1 MTVCP
6 PSAEHHHVLRER
18 LCCLGSSGVILSHD
32 EDDWEG
38 TVAQITEPQRIER
51 IQGLIRELNK
61 VPPER
66 HEVARL
72 PWSGGEP
79 LLCPVIKIGVDEVL
93 LNHRSHRLRSQL
105 EDDPEWKELRK
116 DPHSEPA
123 QRVLERHV
131 RDARKAEQFAALKES
146 LLQDG
151 QTDAGVMTHSG
162 VLVNANTRAVAIREF
177 EDPGRRYIRV
187 AVLPPT
193 AQSEELALLELRLQ
207 MQKELKVEYSLTN
220 ELLFIEEL
228 SNERHLSD
236 AQIARELRIFP
247 ESERKG
253 ENEVRLRLRMLD
265 LIREMQRIPDDEP
278 LHLTFFDTLSYE
290 QLREVHRLY
299 HPLLER
305 GPDEARRYLES
316 FLLSVAVGVTPVHQ
330 IRHIDAAF
338 MSDYMLPQ
346 LEEDEVVGE
355 VADRL
360 AAPEG
365 NGMTEVPAGAEAL
378 LVKTGENEP
387 APVDVKRLINVVTNR
402 DKRVEVDGTPLV
414 LERDDVKEAIKAAV
428 ITGIKEK
435 KRDERDADKLAAP
448 IDSIKAATRELTKG
462 QDAVKAVANDPD
474 FDQKHRKSLE
484 AAFNKFKRATRDLEA
499 ALAKAK
505 VLGG

>member
-1 MTVCP
+1 
-6 PSAEHHHVLRER
+6 
-18 LCCLGSSGVILSHD
+18 
-32 EDDWEG
+32 
-38 TVAQITEPQRIER
+38 VAQITEAQRIER
-51 IQGLIRELNK
+51 IQSLLRELNK

-79 LLCPVIKIGVDEVL
+79 LLCQVINIGVDEVL

-105 EDDPEWKELRK
+105 EDDPEWQALANE
-116 DPHSEPA
+116 PHSDPA
-123 QRVLERHV
+123 QRVLERHI
-131 RDARKAEQFAALKES
+131 RKARTLEEFAALKES
-146 LLQDG
+146 LLRDG
-151 QTDAGVMTHSG
+151 QTDAGVMTHNG

-177 EDPGRRYIRV
+177 EDPSRRYIRV
-187 AVLPPT
+187 AVLPAT
-193 AQSEELALLELRLQ
+193 AQTEELALLELRLQ
-207 MQKELKVEYSLTN
+207 MQKQLKVEYSLTN

-228 SNERHLSD
+228 SSERHVTD

-247 ESERKG
+247 ESVRKG

-265 LIREMQRIPDDEP
+265 LIREMQRIPDEP
-278 LHLTFFDTLSYE
+278 LTLTFFDTLSYE
-290 QLREVHRLY
+290 QLREVHRIY

-305 GPDEARRYLES
+305 DPHEARRYLES

-330 IRHIDAAF
+330 IRRIDASF

-360 AAPEG
+360 VASEE
-365 NGMTEVPAGAEAL
+365 NGSAQVPTGVETL
-378 LVKTGENEP
+378 LVKGSDVEP
-387 APVDVKRLINVVTNR
+387 APVDVKRLIDVVTR
-402 DKRVEVDGTPLV
+402 REKRVKVGGTPLV

-435 KRDERDADKLAAP
+435 TRDERDADKLAAP
-448 IDSIKAATRELTKG
+448 IDSVKAATRELTKAV
-462 QDAVKAVANDPD
+462 DAVKAVAHDPD

-484 AAFNKFKRATRDLEA
+484 AAFKRFKRTARDLET
-499 ALAKAK
+499 ALTK
-505 VLGG
+505 VDILGG